1 MVRTFLSIKFDD
13 FFNDSYA
20 EEYFENKILNRNGG
34 GRDNLT
40 PQVYWEKYKNNTP
53 LILCKCKNEEYRFTS
68 YKEQLISR
76 GRWKLP
82 RCISIPTVRDRFVL
96 GLLYEYLK
104 EMFPECVNHC
114 TPNQYIKQIKKYIDK
129 NSEPICFFK
138 SDFSNFYNNINQKVL
153 VDKLKMRIHDSRPLK
168 LITDAIQ
175 NPTTGFV
182 KEMYVRSCV
191 GIPQGLAISNIL
203 ASIYMMDFDERMS
216 TIESGL
222 YLRYV
227 DDILLLRPY
236 FDNIQQVISE
246 YLVENNMSISL
257 SNDKTVQGRIGDV
270 PLDYIGYVFKKNCI
284 TIRERNVD
292 LFIRRLARVVTEL
305 RRQLE
310 NPVIRPKFISTDKQ
324 LVEYYTEEI
333 NELVSG
339 MKYENI
345 MYGWLPYFQECT
357 DLQLFHRLDKI
368 LKKMLSKI
376 PNVVFSNIHS
386 FVDSYYDI
394 RQRSGIHYV
403 RDYDSLQAIPEKE
416 SFLRRK
422 GWIVESKQYSED
434 SINQFYKE
442 YCNRRKRALERN
454 IGYFN

>member
-153 VDKLKMRIHDSRPLK
+153 IDKLKQRIHDSRPFL
-168 LITDAIQ
+168 L
-175 NPTTGFV
+175 
-182 KEMYVRSCV
+182 RSC
-191 GIPQGLAISNIL
+191 A
-203 ASIYMMDFDERMS
+203 
-216 TIESGL
+216 
-222 YLRYV
+222 
-227 DDILLLRPY
+227 
-236 FDNIQQVISE
+236 
-246 YLVENNMSISL
+246 
-257 SNDKTVQGRIGDV
+257 
-270 PLDYIGYVFKKNCI
+270 
-284 TIRERNVD
+284 
-292 LFIRRLARVVTEL
+292 
-305 RRQLE
+305 
-310 NPVIRPKFISTDKQ
+310 
-324 LVEYYTEEI
+324 
-333 NELVSG
+333 
-339 MKYENI
+339 
-345 MYGWLPYFQECT
+345 
-357 DLQLFHRLDKI
+357 
-368 LKKMLSKI
+368 
-376 PNVVFSNIHS
+376 
-386 FVDSYYDI
+386 
-394 RQRSGIHYV
+394 
-403 RDYDSLQAIPEKE
+403 
-416 SFLRRK
+416 
-422 GWIVESKQYSED
+422 
-434 SINQFYKE
+434 
-442 YCNRRKRALERN
+442 
-454 IGYFN
+454 